1 MLSLIMERIR
11 VVSDSPGYIKVR
23 EISKELRSFTKI
35 IEDKYNQIDFDFL
48 FCFRALYST
57 MGINSKVR
65 FDKGDNTLGMDLIMS
80 LDEFNPYKTNV
91 AMQRLIMGKHLFPF
105 FAENIKKYKSKL
117 PNLKSIAEDLTED
130 MRLFLIDNLWLP
142 DDNGNLKLSVIETVS
157 YEKAMALLG
166 NPIRKKF
173 TNMENGQKIQDLL
186 WEIDKETKIL
196 AQYKLIDKIWILQKY
211 KMKSSK
217 LMNS

>member
-57 MGINSKVR
+57 MGINSQVR

-211 KMKSSK
+211 KIE
-217 LMNS
+217 

>member
-57 MGINSKVR
+57 MAINSKVR

-211 KMKSSK
+211 KIE
-217 LMNS
+217 

>member
-48 FCFRALYST
+48 FCFRALYIT

-211 KMKSSK
+211 KIE
-217 LMNS
+217 

>member
-1 MLSLIMERIR
+1 MERIR

-65 FDKGDNTLGMDLIMS
+65 FDKGDNTLGMDVIMY

-211 KMKSSK
+211 KIE
-217 LMNS
+217 

>member
-173 TNMENGQKIQDLL
+173 PNMENGQKIQDLL

-211 KMKSSK
+211 KIE
-217 LMNS
+217 

>member
-1 MLSLIMERIR
+1 MERIR

-196 AQYKLIDKIWILQKY
+196 AQYKLIDKIW
-211 KMKSSK
+211 
-217 LMNS
+217 

>member
-1 MLSLIMERIR
+1 
-11 VVSDSPGYIKVR
+11 
-23 EISKELRSFTKI
+23 
-35 IEDKYNQIDFDFL
+35 
-48 FCFRALYST
+48 

-80 LDEFNPYKTNV
+80 LDKFNPYKTNV

-142 DDNGNLKLSVIETVS
+142 DDNVNL
-157 YEKAMALLG
+157 
-166 NPIRKKF
+166 
-173 TNMENGQKIQDLL
+173 
-186 WEIDKETKIL
+186 
-196 AQYKLIDKIWILQKY
+196 
-211 KMKSSK
+211 
-217 LMNS
+217 

>member
-65 FDKGDNTLGMDLIMS
+65 FDQGDTTLGMDLIMS

-211 KMKSSK
+211 KIE
-217 LMNS
+217 

>member
-1 MLSLIMERIR
+1 MERIR

-48 FCFRALYST
+48 CYFRSLYST

-211 KMKSSK
+211 KIE
-217 LMNS
+217 

>member
-1 MLSLIMERIR
+1 MERIR

-211 KMKSSK
+211 KI
-217 LMNS
+217 NT

>member
-23 EISKELRSFTKI
+23 EISKELRSFTNI

-211 KMKSSK
+211 KIE
-217 LMNS
+217 

>member
-1 MLSLIMERIR
+1 M
-11 VVSDSPGYIKVR
+11 PY
-23 EISKELRSFTKI
+23 
-35 IEDKYNQIDFDFL
+35 
-48 FCFRALYST
+48 
-57 MGINSKVR
+57 R
-65 FDKGDNTLGMDLIMS
+65 FM
-80 LDEFNPYKTNV
+80 P
-91 AMQRLIMGKHLFPF
+91 H
-105 FAENIKKYKSKL
+105 KYKSKL

-211 KMKSSK
+211 KIE
-217 LMNS
+217 

>member
-91 AMQRLIMGKHLFPF
+91 AMQRLIMGKHLFPL

-211 KMKSSK
+211 KIE
-217 LMNS
+217 

>member
-23 EISKELRSFTKI
+23 EISKELRSFTKL

-211 KMKSSK
+211 KIE
-217 LMNS
+217 

>member
-1 MLSLIMERIR
+1 MERIR

-91 AMQRLIMGKHLFPF
+91 AMQRLIMWKHLFPF

-211 KMKSSK
+211 KIE
-217 LMNS
+217 

>member
-1 MLSLIMERIR
+1 MERIR

-173 TNMENGQKIQDLL
+173 PNMENGQKIQDLL

-211 KMKSSK
+211 KIE
-217 LMNS
+217 

>member
-1 MLSLIMERIR
+1 MERIR

-65 FDKGDNTLGMDLIMS
+65 FDKGDNTLGMDLTMS

-211 KMKSSK
+211 KIE
-217 LMNS
+217 

>member
-1 MLSLIMERIR
+1 M
-11 VVSDSPGYIKVR
+11 
-23 EISKELRSFTKI
+23 
-35 IEDKYNQIDFDFL
+35 
-48 FCFRALYST
+48 
-57 MGINSKVR
+57 
-65 FDKGDNTLGMDLIMS
+65 
-80 LDEFNPYKTNV
+80 
-91 AMQRLIMGKHLFPF
+91 
-105 FAENIKKYKSKL
+105 

-211 KMKSSK
+211 KIE
-217 LMNS
+217 

>member
-117 PNLKSIAEDLTED
+117 PNLKPIAEDLTED

-211 KMKSSK
+211 KIE
-217 LMNS
+217 

>member
-173 TNMENGQKIQDLL
+173 TNMENGQKIQELL
-186 WEIDKETKIL
+186 WEIDKETKIFS
-196 AQYKLIDKIWILQKY
+196 YV
-211 KMKSSK
+211 SK
-217 LMNS
+217 LSISFENYIIYINNKVFK

>member
-1 MLSLIMERIR
+1 MERIR

-157 YEKAMALLG
+157 YEKAIAMLE

-211 KMKSSK
+211 KIE
-217 LMNS
+217 

>member
-1 MLSLIMERIR
+1 MERIR

-186 WEIDKETKIL
+186 WEIDKESKIL

-211 KMKSSK
+211 KIE
-217 LMNS
+217 

>member
-142 DDNGNLKLSVIETVS
+142 DNNGNLKLSVIETVS

-211 KMKSSK
+211 KIE
-217 LMNS
+217 

>member
-1 MLSLIMERIR
+1 MERIR

-35 IEDKYNQIDFDFL
+35 IKDKYNQIDFDFL

-211 KMKSSK
+211 KIE
-217 LMNS
+217 

>member
-1 MLSLIMERIR
+1 MERIR
-11 VVSDSPGYIKVR
+11 VVSDSPGYINVR

-211 KMKSSK
+211 KIE
-217 LMNS
+217 

>member
-166 NPIRKKF
+166 NPIRKKI

-211 KMKSSK
+211 KIE
-217 LMNS
+217 

>member
-166 NPIRKKF
+166 NPIRKNF

-211 KMKSSK
+211 KIE
-217 LMNS
+217 

>member
-1 MLSLIMERIR
+1 MERIR

-173 TNMENGQKIQDLL
+173 TNMATVQKLQDLL

-211 KMKSSK
+211 KIE
-217 LMNS
+217 

>member
-1 MLSLIMERIR
+1 MERIR

-173 TNMENGQKIQDLL
+173 TNMEKRKKIQDLL

-211 KMKSSK
+211 KIE
-217 LMNS
+217 

>member
-57 MGINSKVR
+57 MWINSKVR

-211 KMKSSK
+211 KIE
-217 LMNS
+217 

>member
-23 EISKELRSFTKI
+23 EMSKELRSFTKI

-211 KMKSSK
+211 KIE
-217 LMNS
+217 

>member
-48 FCFRALYST
+48 FCFRALYRT

-80 LDEFNPYKTNV
+80 LDEFNPYKTN
-91 AMQRLIMGKHLFPF
+91 A
-105 FAENIKKYKSKL
+105 
-117 PNLKSIAEDLTED
+117 
-130 MRLFLIDNLWLP
+130 
-142 DDNGNLKLSVIETVS
+142 VS
-157 YEKAMALLG
+157 YTHLTLPTKA
-166 NPIRKKF
+166 
-173 TNMENGQKIQDLL
+173 
-186 WEIDKETKIL
+186 
-196 AQYKLIDKIWILQKY
+196 
-211 KMKSSK
+211 
-217 LMNS
+217 